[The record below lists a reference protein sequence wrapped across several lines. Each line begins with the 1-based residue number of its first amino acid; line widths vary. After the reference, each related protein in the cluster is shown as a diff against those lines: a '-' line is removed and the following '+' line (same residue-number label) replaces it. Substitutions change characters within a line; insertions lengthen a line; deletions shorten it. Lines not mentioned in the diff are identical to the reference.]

1 MTKKTKADL
10 ALVAVTVGWGASFIF
25 TKEAVN
31 QIEVFNFLALR
42 FFIAFAFSA
51 IVFHK
56 KMLKINKKGMLYGTI
71 LGCVLFS
78 GFAIQTIGIQ
88 YTSVSNSAFITG
100 LSVVLVPIILAFIN
114 KKLPS
119 KKIFVCSLMAVSGL
133 AMLTLNN
140 GLTGINIGDLLTLLS
155 TLGFATHI
163 ITVGKL
169 ANMEEPLSMAI
180 VQIGVVSL
188 LSMIASLMFETPTL
202 PTTVPLW
209 LNISA
214 LGLVCTAGAFITQ
227 NLAQKYT
234 SASHTALIYTLEPV
248 FAAVAG
254 YIILGELL
262 SGISMFG
269 AILIVSGML
278 LAEID
283 IKSIVKSKDQKSILA
298 K

>member
-31 QIEVFNFLALR
+31 QIEVFNFLAIR
-42 FFIAFAFSA
+42 FFIGFLLAA
-51 IVFHK
+51 IVFYK
-56 KMLKINKKGMLYGTI
+56 KMLKINKKGILYGSI

-78 GFAIQTIGIQ
+78 AFAVQTIGIQ

-100 LSVVLVPIILAFIN
+100 LSVVLVPILLALIN

-119 KKIFVCSLMAVSGL
+119 KKIFICSLMAVSGL

-140 GLTGINIGDLLTLLS
+140 GITGINIGDLLTLAS

-163 ITVGKL
+163 ITVAKL

-180 VQIGVVSL
+180 VQIGVVAL
-188 LSMIASLMFETPTL
+188 LSMLASFMFETPTL
-202 PTTVPLW
+202 PTTLPLW

-227 NLAQKYT
+227 NIAQKYT

-254 YIILGELL
+254 YFILNELL
-262 SGISMFG
+262 SGIALFG

-278 LAEID
+278 LAEVD
-283 IKSIVKSKDQKSILA
+283 IKSIFNSKKPKSVLA